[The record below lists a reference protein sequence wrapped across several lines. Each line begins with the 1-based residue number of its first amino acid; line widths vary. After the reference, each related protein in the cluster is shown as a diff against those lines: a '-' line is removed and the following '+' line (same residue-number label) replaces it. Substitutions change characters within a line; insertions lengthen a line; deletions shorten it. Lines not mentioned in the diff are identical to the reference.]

1 MEGSQTYNVETI
13 HITFKFKIPDESLD
27 MWIKQLEFYYNELM
41 KKKESDKVNFK
52 LFNMELYHQFEDKL
66 KYGILSNERRE
77 MVKILSKPR
86 NNLKKPKL
94 PIHYHFSMFKLL
106 PKTT

>member
-41 KKKESDKVNFK
+41 NAQEKQIIFDKKGNRKKSKQKTMKRYENSGTKSYSRLN
-52 LFNMELYHQFEDKL
+52 
-66 KYGILSNERRE
+66 LSN
-77 MVKILSKPR
+77 
-86 NNLKKPKL
+86 N
-94 PIHYHFSMFKLL
+94 MF
-106 PKTT
+106 